1 MIVSLAELAEQS
13 VIAAT
18 DDQAG
23 QVVFA
28 CQKDLMEAAG
38 CAFLPYSA

>member
-1 MIVSLAELAEQS
+1 MALVVELI
-13 VIAAT
+13 VIAVK
-18 DDQAG
+18 DDLAG

-28 CQKDLMEAAG
+28 CLGLQEAAG